1 MLMDDVLC
9 ATGRIHPEP
18 DTSTPMINQECG
30 DTAVAATTCSVY
42 AEDCPHTDND
52 AVRGTGIPAEQAA
65 TIDKLQQQVAAMM
78 RQMELHNIMTSSP
91 SAQLSSLTGNVH
103 QYTIAL
109 FIISHEL
116 LTHIFFNNVD
126 RSTSSNAPH
135 LKRFD
140 VRTVY
145 MYNDRKRWVYVLD
158 QSTSQLERC
167 TCACKRNRSTFGASH
182 CRAAK
187 LLQCATLPYTLPQQ

>member
-1 MLMDDVLC
+1 MYDVLC
-9 ATGRIHPEP
+9 ATGRTHPEP
-18 DTSTPMINQECG
+18 DTSIPMINQERG
-30 DTAVAATTCSVY
+30 ARAEEVMAGSVH
-42 AEDCPHTDND
+42 AGDCPHADNAVVQGTD
-52 AVRGTGIPAEQAA
+52 TLAEQAA
-65 TIDKLQQQVAAMM
+65 TIDTLQQQVAAMM
-78 RQMELHNIMTSSP
+78 LQIQHLVAASP
-91 SAQLSSLTGNVH
+91 SAQLSSPTGNVH

-109 FIISHEL
+109 FIISHGL

-145 MYNDRKRWVYVLD
+145 MYNHRKRWVYVLD

-167 TCACKRNRSTFGASH
+167 TCACARNRSTFGASH
-182 CRAAK
+182 CRAVM
-187 LLQCATLPYTLPQQ
+187 LLQFATLPYTLPPQ